1 MPVVLIIDGF
11 KFRFFSNEN
20 DEPAHVHIVKAAG
33 NAKFWL
39 LPEIAEEYSY
49 GYTVR
54 ERRIIRELVETN
66 RNFLISKWNGF
77 FGK

>member
-1 MPVVLIIDGF
+1 MPVVLTIDGF

-20 DEPAHVHIVKAAG
+20 DEPAHVHIVKGDG

-39 LPEIAEEYSY
+39 LPELVEAYAY

-54 ERRIIRELVETN
+54 ERRIIRELVESN
-66 RNFLISKWNGF
+66 QDFLISKWNDY